1 MWPDFQSCGGMGGCR
16 PAYVGRKEKQMDYRE
31 AMQMLSQCGLGVL
44 VADADERIIEAN
56 DAAEQLLQDEG
67 KLEGCL
73 LADIAPAFCRG
84 QEGQT
89 YANTAFG
96 EYRRLCPAPTVE
108 GLPAD
113 CRLVVFRDAT
123 NDVCHEVLMHA
134 INQVSESVIICDADN
149 RIWLL
154 NDAAVKMDSIV
165 TQDVVGEN
173 IANVYRPQ
181 DGKELLVPQVIA
193 DRRPLLNVRQ
203 YYSTRYG
210 KNVDIV
216 ASSFP
221 VIQDRQ
227 VLGGFS
233 IMEDWSAIDS
243 LHKQIIDLQ
252 QKLVERSEG
261 RQKTKSA
268 LSAKYTFADIIYIS
282 KAVSSV
288 VAQCRQV
295 AKTDSSVM
303 IYGETGTGKELFAQ
317 SIHNASPRSDGPFLA
332 INCAA
337 IPENLLESL
346 LFGTEKG
353 AYTGAERRAGLFEQ
367 ADGGTLLLDEI
378 NSMNINLQS
387 KLLRVLQDG
396 VIRRVG
402 GMNEIQVDVRVLSNI
417 NMPPYEAIEKGR
429 LRRDLFYRLGV
440 VNINVPPLRERREDI
455 PLLAKHFILQCNQ
468 KLVRA
473 VRDIDEQTLAR
484 FTAYDWPGNVRELQH
499 AIEHAMNILPDGAA
513 VITPEYLPA
522 HITAHPGNAFRTS
535 RPVPEGGSLSG
546 TMQEMER
553 RAICKVLRE
562 NGGNISE
569 SARVLQMSRQRLQ
582 YRIKRYKINIDALL
596 DNPPR

>member
-1 MWPDFQSCGGMGGCR
+1 ME
-16 PAYVGRKEKQMDYRE
+16 YKEVMRI
-31 AMQMLSQCGLGVL
+31 LSQCGLGVL
-44 VADADERIIEAN
+44 AVD
-56 DAAEQLLQDEG
+56 QDENVTAANETACRLLHRQDS
-67 KLEGCL
+67 LEGQP
-73 LADIAPAFCRG
+73 LAALARPFCRD
-84 QEGQT
+84 QNKK
-89 YANTAFG
+89 YAGTAFG
-96 EYRRLCPAPTVE
+96 EYIRQCPAPE
-108 GLPAD
+108 ADGLPKNG
-113 CRLVVFRDAT
+113 RLVVFCEAT

-134 INQVSESVIICDADN
+134 INQVSEAIIICDAEE

-165 TQDVVGEN
+165 TTDVVGED
-173 IANVYRPQ
+173 IASVYRPQ
-181 DGKELLVPQVIA
+181 DGKELLVPRVI
-193 DRRPLLNVRQ
+193 REKRPLLNVRQ

-216 ASSFP
+216 ASSYP
-221 VIQDRQ
+221 VVCEGQ

-233 IMEDWSAIDS
+233 VMEDWSAIDS

-261 RQKTKSA
+261 RHRNKSA
-268 LSAKYTFADIIYIS
+268 LTAKYTFDDIIHIS
-282 KAVSSV
+282 KAMSSV

-295 AKTDSSVM
+295 ARTDSSVM

-317 SIHNASPRSDGPFLA
+317 SIHNASRRADGPFLA

-378 NSMNINLQS
+378 NSMNITLQS

-402 GMNEIQVDVRVLSNI
+402 GMNEIQVNVRVLSNI
-417 NMPPYEAIEKGR
+417 NMPPYEAIEKGC

-440 VNINVPPLRERREDI
+440 VNINVPPLRERKEDI
-455 PLLAKHFILQCNQ
+455 PILAKGFLMDCNR
-468 KLVRA
+468 KMSRS
-473 VRDIDEQTLAR
+473 VRDIDHDVLELFGR
-484 FTAYDWPGNVRELQH
+484 YDWPGNVRELQH
-499 AIEHAMNILPDGAA
+499 AIEHAMNVLPDDAS

-522 HITAHPGNAFRTS
+522 HLTAPRVDAHTTPAA
-535 RPVPEGGSLSG
+535 PVSGSLSG
-546 TMQEMER
+546 TMQDMER
-553 RAICKVLRE
+553 RAICKALRE

-596 DNPPR
+596 ENPPRE

>member
-1 MWPDFQSCGGMGGCR
+1 
-16 PAYVGRKEKQMDYRE
+16 MDYRE
-31 AMQMLSQCGLGVL
+31 AMLLLSQCGLGVL
-44 VADADERIIEAN
+44 VVDENEKVLEAN
-56 DAAEQLLQDEG
+56 EAAEQFLHVQDQLKGSLLT
-67 KLEGCL
+67 
-73 LADIAPAFCRG
+73 DIAPAFCKEHNG
-84 QEGQT
+84 QV
-89 YANTAFG
+89 YVNTEFG
-96 EYRRLCPAPTVE
+96 KYLKQCPSPETE
-108 GLPAD
+108 NLPENA
-113 CRLVVFRDAT
+113 RMVVFREAT
-123 NDVCHEVLMHA
+123 NDACHDVLIHA
-134 INQVSESVIICDADN
+134 INQVSESVIICDAEA

-154 NDAAVKMDSIV
+154 NDAAVRMDSIV
-165 TQDVVGEN
+165 TKDVVGEN
-173 IANVYRPQ
+173 IASVYSPQ
-181 DGKELLVPQVIA
+181 DGKKLLVPRVIA
-193 DRRPLLNVRQ
+193 EKRPLLGIRQ

-221 VIQDRQ
+221 VVQDGQ

-233 IMEDWSAIDS
+233 IMEDWSTIDS

-252 QKLVERSEG
+252 QKLVERSG
-261 RQKTKSA
+261 GKTRHKSE
-268 LSAKYTFADIIYIS
+268 LTAKYMFSDIIHIS
-282 KAVSSV
+282 HAMNSV

-317 SIHNASPRSDGPFLA
+317 SIHNESRRADGPFLA

-402 GMNEIQVDVRVLSNI
+402 GMNEIHVDVRVLSNI
-417 NMPPYEAIEKGR
+417 NMPPYEAIEKGI

-455 PLLAKHFILQCNQ
+455 PLLAKHFVMQCNE
-468 KLVRA
+468 KMARA
-473 VRDIDEQTLAR
+473 VRDVDEAALAR
-484 FTAYDWPGNVRELQH
+484 FNTYKWPGNVRELEH
-499 AIEHAMNILPDGAA
+499 AIEHAMNVMPDDAD

-522 HITAHPGNAFRTS
+522 HITAHPAAGTRAPTAKPAN
-535 RPVPEGGSLSG
+535 GSLSG
-546 TMQEMER
+546 TMQDMER
-553 RAICKVLRE
+553 RTICKVLRE

-582 YRIKRYKINIDALL
+582 YRIKRYQINIDELL
-596 DNPPR
+596 DDAAR

>member
-1 MWPDFQSCGGMGGCR
+1 MHYSDVM
-16 PAYVGRKEKQMDYRE
+16 AV
-31 AMQMLSQCGLGVL
+31 LSQCGLGAL
-44 VADADERIIEAN
+44 LIDADSMILSANEA
-56 DAAEQLLQDEG
+56 AGRLLHREDG
-67 KLEGCL
+67 LEAKFL
-73 LADIAPAFCRG
+73 SDFAPELVEDSDG
-84 QEGQT
+84 PV
-89 YANTAFG
+89 YVNVAFG
-96 EYRRLCPAPTVE
+96 KYLRRCQSPDAE
-108 GLPAD
+108 GMPPGA
-113 CRLVVFRDAT
+113 RLLVFREAT
-123 NDVCHEVLMHA
+123 NEACHDVLMDVL
-134 INQVSESVIICDADN
+134 NQVSEAVIICDAKN

-165 TQDVVGEN
+165 TQDVLGED
-173 IANVYRPQ
+173 IASVYRPQ
-181 DGKELLVPQVIA
+181 DGKNLLVPQVIA
-193 DRRPLLNVRQ
+193 EKRPLLGIRQ

-221 VIQDRQ
+221 VVQNGQ

-233 IMEDWSAIDS
+233 IMEDWSTIDS
-243 LHKQIIDLQ
+243 LHKQIMDLQ
-252 QKLVERSEG
+252 DKLVERTAG
-261 RQKTKSA
+261 RNRNRSV
-268 LSAKYTFADIIYIS
+268 LSAKYTFDDIIHIS
-282 KAVSSV
+282 NMMNSV

-317 SIHNASPRSDGPFLA
+317 SIHNESRRADGPFLA

-402 GMNEIQVDVRVLSNI
+402 GMNEIRVNVRVLSNI
-417 NMPPYEAIEKGR
+417 NMPPYEAIEQKR

-440 VNINVPPLRERREDI
+440 VNITVPPLRERREDI
-455 PLLAKHFILQCNQ
+455 PLLAKHFIMQCNQ

-473 VRDIDEQTLAR
+473 VRDIDHATLER
-484 FTAYDWPGNVRELQH
+484 FNTYSWPGNVRELQH
-499 AIEHAMNILPDGAA
+499 AIEHAMNILPDDAA
-513 VITPEYLPA
+513 IITPEYLPA
-522 HITAHPGNAFRTS
+522 HITAEPGSAVRAPQMAQTAT
-535 RPVPEGGSLSG
+535 GSLSG
-546 TMQEMER
+546 AMQDMEHR
-553 RAICKVLRE
+553 TICRVLRE
-562 NGGNISE
+562 HGGNISE
-569 SARVLQMSRQRLQ
+569 SARVLQMSRQKLQ
-582 YRIKRYKINIDALL
+582 YRIKRYKINIRELL
-596 DNPPR
+596 ENPPQ